1 MTCKK
6 RLSKIK
12 AVIALQK
19 PERPA
24 TGGGPAGAPLF
35 TLRRD
40 GMKKIFLTYDQQ
52 IDKLIKEKN
61 LRIDDIAYAKEVL
74 RQTSYYSLIG
84 GYKDILIMLKRNMG
98 MFHYGY

>member
-1 MTCKK
+1 M
-6 RLSKIK
+6 
-12 AVIALQK
+12 IALQK

-52 IDKLIKEKN
+52 IDKLIKE
-61 LRIDDIAYAKEVL
+61 RIESSF
-74 RQTSYYSLIG
+74 QTL
-84 GYKDILIMLKRNMG
+84 
-98 MFHYGY
+98 